1 MTEKTPSKRRHSPI
15 SHAKHDPA
23 TALAS
28 LFRPITKGRRP
39 GGLKIEAEFDGMQIN
54 FMVWR
59 ALDTRDQ
66 SVLLAAIGMAGMD
79 NQELHADVVGDRG
92 QQLWLDLD
100 PQENAVFDRAVVVT
114 TSRYALIQAA
124 GLDDKGQ
131 NYGLLEDCLERL
143 SMVGSRAKKE
153 GYEWSM
159 NLLSWASAPDGRI
172 NIALNGRFAKALG
185 GQYVHVSLEE
195 RRRLN
200 TESGQLAHAWLSAW
214 IKHGNTQ
221 KISLDKL
228 AEKVWGTPS
237 KNPSTNRTRRLQINK
252 ALLNIDE
259 LAGWKIKI
267 DGRGSK
273 AIAAIKRA
281 KVLNH

>member
-1 MTEKTPSKRRHSPI
+1 MTEKTPSKRRQSPI

-79 NQELHADVVGDRG
+79 NQELHANVVGDRG

>member
-252 ALLNIDE
+252 ALLNIHE

>member
-1 MTEKTPSKRRHSPI
+1 MTNKPPSKRRHSPI
-15 SHAKHDPA
+15 RHAKHDPA

-39 GGLKIEAEFDGMQIN
+39 GGLQIDAEFDGMEIK

-66 SVLLAAIGMAGMD
+66 SVLLAAIGMAGME
-79 NQELHADVVGDRG
+79 NQELHADVTGERG

-100 PQENAVFDRAVVVT
+100 PKENAVFDRAVVVT
-114 TSRYALIQAA
+114 TTRYALIQAA

-143 SMVGSRAKKE
+143 SMVGSRARKD

-159 NLLSWASAPDGRI
+159 NMLSWASAPDGRI

-185 GQYVHVSLEE
+185 GQYVHVSLDE
-195 RRRLN
+195 RRRLH
-200 TESGQLAHAWLSAW
+200 TEAAQLAHAWLSAW
-214 IKHGNTQ
+214 CKSGKTQ
-221 KISLDKL
+221 KISLDRL
-228 AEKVWGTPS
+228 AEKVWGAPS
-237 KNPSTNRTRRLQINK
+237 KNASTNRTRRLQINK
-252 ALLNIDE
+252 ALTSIDD
-259 LAGWKIKI
+259 LSGWVVKI

-273 AIAAIKRA
+273 AQASIKRS
-281 KVLNH
+281 KIIEH

>member
-1 MTEKTPSKRRHSPI
+1 
-15 SHAKHDPA
+15 
-23 TALAS
+23 
-28 LFRPITKGRRP
+28 
-39 GGLKIEAEFDGMQIN
+39 
-54 FMVWR
+54 
-59 ALDTRDQ
+59 
-66 SVLLAAIGMAGMD
+66 
-79 NQELHADVVGDRG
+79 
-92 QQLWLDLD
+92 
-100 PQENAVFDRAVVVT
+100 
-114 TSRYALIQAA
+114 
-124 GLDDKGQ
+124 
-131 NYGLLEDCLERL
+131 
-143 SMVGSRAKKE
+143 
-153 GYEWSM
+153 M

-252 ALLNIDE
+252 ALLNIHE